1 MEFPVGLGGVT
12 LVIVAVI
19 WLLVFVPGY
28 TQRSQ
33 ITETAKYVIQQQ
45 RESDRKITMSKDEQ
59 LRRLI
64 NTQRGFSVLFGL
76 FVLGAIALW
85 VAAVPNQ
92 SLLPLAAV
100 ALALALG
107 SLLVSRAA
115 ANQAAKLAGA
125 LHARRLEV
133 RSKAS
138 KALSNSVDRREWTP
152 NPLPAPLASLP
163 KAEPEAAPMAEVIQ
177 ISQPKRVL
185 TGSEIDQI
193 LARRRAI

>member
-1 MEFPVGLGGVT
+1 
-12 LVIVAVI
+12 
-19 WLLVFVPGY
+19 
-28 TQRSQ
+28 
-33 ITETAKYVIQQQ
+33 
-45 RESDRKITMSKDEQ
+45 MSKDEQ

-138 KALSNSVDRREWTP
+138 KALSHSSDRREWTP

>member
-45 RESDRKITMSKDEQ
+45 RESDRKIPMSKDEQ

-138 KALSNSVDRREWTP
+138 KALSNPSGKREWTP
-152 NPLPAPLASLP
+152 NPLPVPLASLP
-163 KAEPEAAPMAEVIQ
+163 RAEPEAAPMAEVIQ
-177 ISQPKRVL
+177 ISQPRRVL
-185 TGSEIDQI
+185 TGTEIDQI

>member
-45 RESDRKITMSKDEQ
+45 RESDRKIPMSKDEQ

>member
-19 WLLVFVPGY
+19 WLLAFVPGY

-33 ITETAKYVIQQQ
+33 INETSKYVIQQQ
-45 RESDRKITMSKDEQ
+45 READRKIPMTKDEQ
-59 LRRLI
+59 LRRLV
-64 NTQRGFSVLFGL
+64 NTQRGFAVVFGL
-76 FVLGAIALW
+76 SALG
-85 VAAVPNQ
+85 
-92 SLLPLAAV
+92 AV
-100 ALALALG
+100 ALWIATVPNPGLITIALVTSALAVAF
-107 SLLVSRAA
+107 LLISRAA
-115 ANQAAKLAGA
+115 ATQAAKIAGA
-125 LHARRLEV
+125 MHARRLEV

-138 KALSNSVDRREWTP
+138 KALANSSDRREWTP

-163 KAEPEAAPMAEVIQ
+163 KAEPEPAPMADVIH

>member
-33 ITETAKYVIQQQ
+33 ITETSKYVIQQQ
-45 RESDRKITMSKDEQ
+45 REFDRKTPMTKDEQ
-59 LRRLI
+59 LRRLV

-85 VAAVPNQ
+85 ITSVSNQ

-100 ALALALG
+100 VSMLG
-107 SLLVSRAA
+107 LGFLLVSRAA

-138 KALSNSVDRREWTP
+138 KALSHASDRREWTP

-163 KAEPEAAPMAEVIQ
+163 KAEPEIAPMAEVIQ

>member
-33 ITETAKYVIQQQ
+33 ITETSKYVIQQQ
-45 RESDRKITMSKDEQ
+45 REFDRKTPMTKDEQ
-59 LRRLI
+59 LRRLV

-85 VAAVPNQ
+85 ITSVSNQ

-100 ALALALG
+100 VSMLALG
-107 SLLVSRAA
+107 FLLVSRAA

-138 KALSNSVDRREWTP
+138 KALSHASDRREWTP

-163 KAEPEAAPMAEVIQ
+163 KAEPEVAPMAEVIQ

>member
-12 LVIVAVI
+12 LVVVAVI

-45 RESDRKITMSKDEQ
+45 READRKIPMSKDEQ

-85 VAAVPNQ
+85 IAAVPNQ

-138 KALSNSVDRREWTP
+138 KALSNPSDKREWTP

-177 ISQPKRVL
+177 ISQPRRVL
-185 TGSEIDQI
+185 TGTEIDQI

>member
-19 WLLVFVPGY
+19 WLLAFVPGY

-33 ITETAKYVIQQQ
+33 INETSKYVIQQQ
-45 RESDRKITMSKDEQ
+45 READRKIPMTKDEQ
-59 LRRLI
+59 LRRLV
-64 NTQRGFSVLFGL
+64 NTQRGFSVMFGL
-76 FVLGAIALW
+76 SALG
-85 VAAVPNQ
+85 
-92 SLLPLAAV
+92 AV
-100 ALALALG
+100 ALWIATVPNPGLITIALVTSALAVAF
-107 SLLVSRAA
+107 LLISRAA
-115 ANQAAKLAGA
+115 ANQAAKIAGA
-125 LHARRLEV
+125 MHARRLEV

-138 KALSNSVDRREWTP
+138 KALANSSDRREWTP

-163 KAEPEAAPMAEVIQ
+163 KAEPEPAPMADVIH

>member
-45 RESDRKITMSKDEQ
+45 RESDRKIPMSKDEQ

-100 ALALALG
+100 ALGLALG

-138 KALSNSVDRREWTP
+138 KALSHSSDRREWTP

>member
-33 ITETAKYVIQQQ
+33 ITETAKYFIQQQ
-45 RESDRKITMSKDEQ
+45 RESDRKIPMSKDEQ

-64 NTQRGFSVLFGL
+64 NTQRGFSVMFGL

-92 SLLPLAAV
+92 SLLPLAVV

-138 KALSNSVDRREWTP
+138 KALSHSSDRREWTP

>member
-19 WLLVFVPGY
+19 WLFAFVPGY

-33 ITETAKYVIQQQ
+33 INETSKYVIQQQ
-45 RESDRKITMSKDEQ
+45 READRKIPMTNDEQ
-59 LRRLI
+59 LGRLV

-76 FVLGAIALW
+76 AALGSIALW
-85 VAAVPNQ
+85 VLAVPNG
-92 SLLPLAAV
+92 SLLPFAAV
-100 ALALALG
+100 VTCLSVL

-115 ANQAAKLAGA
+115 ATQAAKIAGV

-133 RSKAS
+133 RSRAS
-138 KALSNSVDRREWTP
+138 KVLANGSDRRDWTP
-152 NPLPAPLASLP
+152 NPLPAPLATLP
-163 KAEPEAAPMAEVIQ
+163 KMEPVPAPMADVIH
-177 ISQPKRVL
+177 ISQPKKVL
-185 TGSEIDQI
+185 SGSEIDQI

>member
-45 RESDRKITMSKDEQ
+45 RESDRKIPMSKDEQ

-64 NTQRGFSVLFGL
+64 NTQRGFSVMFGL

-92 SLLPLAAV
+92 SLLPLAVV

-138 KALSNSVDRREWTP
+138 KALSHSSDRREWTP

>member
-33 ITETAKYVIQQQ
+33 ISETAKYVIQQQ
-45 RESDRKITMSKDEQ
+45 RESDRKIPMSKDEQ

-64 NTQRGFSVLFGL
+64 NTQRGFSVIFGL
-76 FVLGAIALW
+76 GALGAIALW
-85 VAAVPNQ
+85 IAAVPNQ
-92 SLLPLAAV
+92 SLTPIALV
-100 ALALALG
+100 VSALAFG
-107 SLLVSRAA
+107 FLLVSRAA

-133 RSKAS
+133 RSKAA
-138 KALSNSVDRREWTP
+138 KALSHSNDRREWTP

-163 KAEPEAAPMAEVIQ
+163 KTEPEAAPMADVIQ

-185 TGSEIDQI
+185 SGSEIDQI

>member
-45 RESDRKITMSKDEQ
+45 RESDRKIPMSKDEQ

-92 SLLPLAAV
+92 SLRPLAAV

-152 NPLPAPLASLP
+152 NPLPAPLASIP

>member
-45 RESDRKITMSKDEQ
+45 RESDRKIPMSKDEQ

-64 NTQRGFSVLFGL
+64 NTQRGFSVMFGL

-138 KALSNSVDRREWTP
+138 KALSHSSDRREWTP

>member
-33 ITETAKYVIQQQ
+33 ISETAKYVIQQQ
-45 RESDRKITMSKDEQ
+45 RESDRKIPMSKDEQ

-76 FVLGAIALW
+76 GALGAIALW
-85 VAAVPNQ
+85 IAAVPNQ
-92 SLLPLAAV
+92 SLTPIALV
-100 ALALALG
+100 VSALAFG
-107 SLLVSRAA
+107 FLLVSRAA

-133 RSKAS
+133 RSKAA
-138 KALSNSVDRREWTP
+138 KALSHSNDRREWTP
-152 NPLPAPLASLP
+152 NPLPAPLASIP
-163 KAEPEAAPMAEVIQ
+163 KTEPEVAPMADVIQ

-185 TGSEIDQI
+185 SGSEIDQI

>member
-45 RESDRKITMSKDEQ
+45 RESDRKIPMSKDEQ

-138 KALSNSVDRREWTP
+138 KALSNSSDRREWTP

>member
-33 ITETAKYVIQQQ
+33 ITETSKYVIQQQ
-45 RESDRKITMSKDEQ
+45 REFDRKTPMTKDEQ
-59 LRRLI
+59 LRRLV

-85 VAAVPNQ
+85 ITSVSNQ

-100 ALALALG
+100 VSMLALG

-138 KALSNSVDRREWTP
+138 KALSHASDRREWTP

-163 KAEPEAAPMAEVIQ
+163 KPEPEIAPMAEVIQ

>member
-19 WLLVFVPGY
+19 WLLAFVPGF

-33 ITETAKYVIQQQ
+33 ITETSKYVIQQQ
-45 RESDRKITMSKDEQ
+45 READRKIPMTKDEQ

-76 FVLGAIALW
+76 FALGAIGIWIAS
-85 VAAVPNQ
+85 VPNPA
-92 SLLPLAAV
+92 LVPVAV
-100 ALALALG
+100 TLSVLSIAFLM
-107 SLLVSRAA
+107 VSRAA

-138 KALSNSVDRREWTP
+138 KALTNSSDRREWTP
-152 NPLPAPLASLP
+152 NPLPEPLASLP
-163 KAEPEAAPMAEVIQ
+163 KAEPEPAPMADVIH

-185 TGSEIDQI
+185 SGSEIDQI

>member
-45 RESDRKITMSKDEQ
+45 RESDRKIPMSKDEQ

-64 NTQRGFSVLFGL
+64 NTQRGFSVMFGL

-92 SLLPLAAV
+92 SLIPLAAV

-138 KALSNSVDRREWTP
+138 KALSHSSDRREWTP

>member
-45 RESDRKITMSKDEQ
+45 RESDRKIPMSKDEQ

-92 SLLPLAAV
+92 SLLPLAVV

-138 KALSNSVDRREWTP
+138 KALSNSGDRREWTP

>member
-12 LVIVAVI
+12 LVVVAVI

-45 RESDRKITMSKDEQ
+45 RESDRKIPMSKDEQ

-138 KALSNSVDRREWTP
+138 KALSHSSDGREWTP

>member
-33 ITETAKYVIQQQ
+33 ISETAKYVIQQQ
-45 RESDRKITMSKDEQ
+45 RESDRKIPMSKDEQ

-76 FVLGAIALW
+76 GALGAIALW
-85 VAAVPNQ
+85 IAAVPNQ
-92 SLLPLAAV
+92 SLTPIALV
-100 ALALALG
+100 VSALAFG
-107 SLLVSRAA
+107 FLLVSRAA

-133 RSKAS
+133 RSKAA
-138 KALSNSVDRREWTP
+138 KALSHSNDRREWTP

-163 KAEPEAAPMAEVIQ
+163 KTEPQAAPMADVIQ

-185 TGSEIDQI
+185 SGSEIDQI

>member
-45 RESDRKITMSKDEQ
+45 READRKIPMSKDEQ

-85 VAAVPNQ
+85 IAAVPNQ
-92 SLLPLAAV
+92 SLFPLAAV

-138 KALSNSVDRREWTP
+138 KALSNSIDRREWTP

-163 KAEPEAAPMAEVIQ
+163 KTEPEAAPMADVIQ
-177 ISQPKRVL
+177 ISLPKRVL

>member
-12 LVIVAVI
+12 LVIVALI

-33 ITETAKYVIQQQ
+33 ISETAKYVIQQQ
-45 RESDRKITMSKDEQ
+45 RESDRKIPMSKDEQ

-76 FVLGAIALW
+76 GALGAIALW
-85 VAAVPNQ
+85 IAAVPNQ
-92 SLLPLAAV
+92 SLTPIALV
-100 ALALALG
+100 VSALAFG
-107 SLLVSRAA
+107 FLLVSRAA

-133 RSKAS
+133 RSKAA
-138 KALSNSVDRREWTP
+138 KALSHSNDRREWTP
-152 NPLPAPLASLP
+152 NPLPAPLASIP
-163 KAEPEAAPMAEVIQ
+163 KTEPEVAPMADVIQ

-185 TGSEIDQI
+185 SGSEIDQI

>member
-19 WLLVFVPGY
+19 WLFAFVPGY

-33 ITETAKYVIQQQ
+33 INETSKYVIQQQ
-45 RESDRKITMSKDEQ
+45 READRKIPMTKDEQ
-59 LRRLI
+59 LRRLV

-76 FVLGAIALW
+76 GILGAIALW
-85 VAAVPNQ
+85 VLAVPNA
-92 SLLPLAAV
+92 SLLPLAGIV
-100 ALALALG
+100 TGL
-107 SLLVSRAA
+107 SFIFLLVSRAA
-115 ANQAAKLAGA
+115 ANQAARIAGA

-138 KALSNSVDRREWTP
+138 KALANSVYRSGWTP
-152 NPLPAPLASLP
+152 NPLPAPLATLP
-163 KAEPEAAPMAEVIQ
+163 KMEPVPAPMADVIH
-177 ISQPKRVL
+177 ISQPKKVL
-185 TGSEIDQI
+185 SGAEIDQI

>member
-33 ITETAKYVIQQQ
+33 ITETTKYVIQQQ
-45 RESDRKITMSKDEQ
+45 RESDRKIPMSKDEQ

-138 KALSNSVDRREWTP
+138 KALSHSSDRREWTP

-163 KAEPEAAPMAEVIQ
+163 KAEPAAAPMAEVIQ